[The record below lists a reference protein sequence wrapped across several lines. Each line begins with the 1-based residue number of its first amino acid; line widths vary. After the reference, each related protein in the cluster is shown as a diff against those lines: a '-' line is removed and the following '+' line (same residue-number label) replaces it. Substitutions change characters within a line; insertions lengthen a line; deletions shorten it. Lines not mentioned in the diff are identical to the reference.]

1 MTIMTFPDQDP
12 GHGDKLAGHSEEH
25 EEDTT
30 SVTSARPLTITGRQT
45 MPQQAPPQPRITTA
59 YPQNHRLRPVAVRP
73 LSPALP
79 ASGAPTPAKAA
90 VLTQAV
96 RTANHVRTRLE
107 KAVLRD
113 AGLSWTAYDVLSL
126 ACQVPDI
133 ETRQV
138 TAVMG
143 IAKSTLTLAMTTLTE
158 RQLVQRCAQPD
169 DKRRVVLRP
178 TPAGIE
184 LARRLAAG
192 ISAEQDRVL
201 TELGITEP
209 DRLTRALRAL
219 GKHCQTDTGPAR
231 QPHP

>member
-1 MTIMTFPDQDP
+1 
-12 GHGDKLAGHSEEH
+12 
-25 EEDTT
+25 
-30 SVTSARPLTITGRQT
+30 
-45 MPQQAPPQPRITTA
+45 MPQQAPPQPPITRTATA
-59 YPQNHRLRPVAVRP
+59 YPQNHRLRPVAVNQLP
-73 LSPALP
+73 PAVA
-79 ASGAPTPAKAA
+79 ASGTPKPARAA

-126 ACQVPDI
+126 ACQVTDI

-158 RQLVQRCAQPD
+158 RHLVQRCAQPD

-178 TPAGIE
+178 TPAGLE

-192 ISAEQDRVL
+192 INAEQDRVL
-201 TELGITEP
+201 AELGITEP

-219 GKHCQTDTGPAR
+219 GKHCQSDTDTGPAR
-231 QPHP
+231 QHHL